1 MRVTLAYGRNGLPVE
16 IPEESTVLIPKQNPG
31 LADEAA
37 AVRDA
42 LEEPIGSPPLR
53 DIVSASDRVAIVFS
67 DLTRPMP
74 TARVLPH
81 LLSELAHVP
90 DKQILLINA
99 LGTHRGNTPG
109 ELDEI
114 LGPDVARRY
123 PILQHD
129 AWDKENLVEV
139 GTSSFGHLILIN
151 RAYCEADIRIVTGLI
166 EPHLF
171 AGFSGGPKAVLPG
184 IAGFDTIMQN
194 HGYKML
200 AHPRATY
207 GYNEGN
213 PMWEE
218 VREAARMARPH
229 FVLNVS
235 VNRKREITGV
245 FAGEMEA
252 AHAAGVQAVRE
263 SAMVPVGKLYDIVVT
278 TNSGYP
284 LDLNLYQGGKGMR
297 AALPVLKRGGA
308 MIYVAE
314 CKDGIPDHGEY
325 EEIVHRAGSPEGIL
339 DLLRQPGFQAHDQW
353 QAQVH
358 AGVLLHAAE
367 VHVYSDYLSDE
378 QLTGMLCVPCR
389 SVENTLETLMQRY
402 GPDASVCVLPEGP
415 QTIPYLTDGDG
426 PS

>member
-1 MRVTLAYGRNGLPVE
+1 MKVTLAYGRHGLPVE
-16 IPEESTVLIPKQNPG
+16 VPDNATVLIPKQNPG

-37 AVRDA
+37 ALREA
-42 LEEPIGSPPLR
+42 LERPIDSPPLR
-53 DIVSASDRVAIVFS
+53 ELVSPRDTVAIVFS

-74 TARVLPH
+74 TARVLPP
-81 LLSELAHVP
+81 LLAHLSHVP
-90 DKQILLINA
+90 NEQILLINA
-99 LGTHRGNTPG
+99 LGTHRCNTPS
-109 ELDEI
+109 ELAEI
-114 LGPDVARRY
+114 LGEEVLARY

-129 AWDKENLVEV
+129 AWDDENLVRL
-139 GTSSFGHLILIN
+139 GISSFGHPILIN
-151 RAYCEADIRIVTGLI
+151 RAYCEADVRILTGLI

-184 IAGFDTIMQN
+184 IAGFSTIMHN
-194 HGYKML
+194 HGYEML

-218 VREAARMARPH
+218 IREAARMARPH
-229 FVLNVS
+229 MILNVT

-245 FAGEMEA
+245 FAGEMET

-263 SAMVPVGKLYDIVVT
+263 SAMVPVPEPYDIVIT

-297 AALPVLKRGGA
+297 AALPILKRGGA

-314 CKDGIPDHGEY
+314 CQDGIPEHGEY
-325 EEIVHRAGSPEGIL
+325 REIVHRAGSAEGIL
-339 DLLRQPGFQAHDQW
+339 DLLQQPGFQAHDQW

-367 VHVYSDYLSDE
+367 VHVYSENLSDE
-378 QLTGMLCVPCR
+378 EIIGMLCVPCR
-389 SVENTLETLMQRY
+389 SVEVTLATLMKRY
-402 GPDASVCVLPEGP
+402 GPDARVCVLPEGP
-415 QTIPYLTDGDG
+415 QTIPYLDNGDG
-426 PS
+426 VS

>member
-1 MRVTLAYGRNGLPVE
+1 MRVTLAYGRHGLPVE
-16 IPEESTVLIPKQNPG
+16 IPDEATVLIPKQNPG
-31 LADEAA
+31 LVDEAA
-37 AVRDA
+37 ALRDA
-42 LEEPIGSPPLR
+42 LEQPIASPPLR
-53 DIVSASDRVAIVFS
+53 DIVSAHDTVAIVFS

-74 TARVLPH
+74 TARVLPS
-81 LLSELAHVP
+81 LLAQLSHVP
-90 DKQILLINA
+90 NEHILLINA
-99 LGTHRGNTPG
+99 LGTHRRNTSD
-109 ELDEI
+109 ELIEI
-114 LGPDVARRY
+114 LGPEVAGRY

-129 AWDKENLVEV
+129 AWDEENLVHV
-139 GTSSFGHLILIN
+139 GTSSFGHPILIN
-151 RAYCEADIRIVTGLI
+151 RAYCEADIRILTGLI

-184 IAGFDTIMQN
+184 IAGFRTIMQN

-218 VREAARMARPH
+218 VREAARMVKPD
-229 FVLNVS
+229 FILNVT

-245 FAGEMEA
+245 FGGEMEA

-263 SAMVPVGKLYDIVVT
+263 SAMVPVTAPYDIVIT

-297 AALPVLKRGGA
+297 AALPILKRGGA

-314 CKDGIPDHGEY
+314 CQDGIPDYGEY
-325 EEIVHRAGSPEGIL
+325 QKIVHRAGSAQGIL

-358 AGVLLHAAE
+358 AGILLYASE

-378 QLTGMLCVPCR
+378 QITGMLCVPCR
-389 SVENTLETLMQRY
+389 SVEATLNTLMRRY
-402 GPDASVCVLPEGP
+402 GPNARVCLLPEGP
-415 QTIPYLTDGDG
+415 QTIPYLEDG
-426 PS
+426 SQAT